1 MTDRLSPAI
10 LEIKRASVNL
20 DAGTFT
26 GYASTFGYPADSH
39 GDIVRQGAFAGA
51 LAAHRKNDS
60 RVAMLWAHDHSEVVG
75 KWLALEE
82 DSYGLLATGQIITAT
97 KRGTE
102 ALALLEADCL
112 GLSIGFVAGKTEVKN
127 GIREI
132 IEVARLGEISLV
144 ACPANSRAKIQKPET
159 VRAFQKAMQSM
170 GFTNTEARN
179 IVTRGFRDT
188 LAPGER
194 SEIDLL
200 NLKIDKLTHLIESKF
215 L

>member
-10 LEIKRASVNL
+10 LEIKRATVNL

-39 GDIVRQGAFAGA
+39 GDIVRAGAFASA

-60 RVAMLWAHDHSEVVG
+60 RIAMLWAHDHSEVVG
-75 KWLALEE
+75 KWLTLEE

-112 GLSIGFVAGKTEVKN
+112 GLSIGFVVGKSEVKN

-132 IEVARLGEISLV
+132 IDVARLGEISLV
-144 ACPANSRAKIQKPET
+144 ACPANSRAKIQKPVT
-159 VRAFQKAMQSM
+159 IRQFQKAMQGM
-170 GFTNTEARN
+170 GFTNTEARS
-179 IVTRGFRDT
+179 ITTRGFRDT
-188 LAPGER
+188 IAPGEHSPLDATLAR
-194 SEIDLL
+194 IERFLC
-200 NLKIDKLTHLIESKF
+200 NLEEKLP
-215 L
+215 

>member
-10 LEIKRASVNL
+10 LEIKRATVNL

-39 GDIVRQGAFAGA
+39 GDIVRQGAFANT

-75 KWLALEE
+75 KWLSLEE
-82 DSYGLLATGQIITAT
+82 DSYGLLCTGQIITAT

-112 GLSIGFVAGKTEVKN
+112 GLSIGFLVGRSEVKN

-132 IEVARLGEISLV
+132 IDVARLGEISLV
-144 ACPANSRAKIQKPET
+144 ACPANSRAKIQKPVTIRE
-159 VRAFQKAMQSM
+159 FQKAMQGM
-170 GFTNTEARN
+170 GFTNTEARS
-179 IVTRGFRDT
+179 ITTRGFRDT
-188 LAPGER
+188 VAPGGR

-200 NLKIDKLTHLIESKF
+200 NQKVDKLTQLIESKF